1 VRVHRR
7 AGNAWPSRG
16 HPAFETDL
24 RANLDA
30 ADEVSE
36 NIKRSIDGFIAKREV
51 EALAEAP
58 YMPVWQPAGET
69 AALHDRDALANL
81 ATTHCE
87 LGDWLA

>member
-1 VRVHRR
+1 VRVRR
-7 AGNAWPSRG
+7 CTGNAWPSRG
-16 HPAFETDL
+16 HPAFEADL

-81 ATTHCE
+81 ATAHCE